1 VQFQTKQRCAVWIWY
16 RGDFFR
22 GFQSQAGGQ
31 TIQQAFEE
39 ALGRAGAPQGISA
52 SGRTDRGVHARMQV
66 LSLWVP
72 KEWPTE
78 EVNARLSPLLPS
90 EALGV
95 VAVSR
100 SPPGFHAAWVASGK
114 EYRYRF
120 ALGREV
126 PEAWRGLAW
135 HVRTHPRFEGRSPEP
150 DRVAEALSRATG
162 ARDFIAFHEK
172 GSAQKIRT
180 LSTASLHDLG
190 GGVFEARLVGD
201 GFARY
206 QARYLVGAA
215 ALVSSGLLESSD
227 YERALDSGSSI
238 RGVKAPAEALTLWE
252 VRFPGALDPFP
263 QALREEAPG
272 LPEGPPFST
281 ATAGGSPRT
290 SPEGR

>member
-1 VQFQTKQRCAVWIWY
+1 
-16 RGDFFR
+16 
-22 GFQSQAGGQ
+22 
-31 TIQQAFEE
+31 
-39 ALGRAGAPQGISA
+39 
-52 SGRTDRGVHARMQV
+52 MQV
-66 LSLWVP
+66 LSLWIP
-72 KEWPTE
+72 KEWSKGE
-78 EVNARLSPLLPS
+78 LSARLSPLLPS
-90 EALGV
+90 QALGV
-95 VAVSR
+95 VATR
-100 SPPGFHAAWVASGK
+100 TPPPGFHAAWVASGK

-135 HVRTHPRFEGRSPEP
+135 PVRSHPRFEGRSPEP
-150 DRVAEALSRATG
+150 DRLSEALARAAG

-180 LSTASLHDLG
+180 LSGATLHDLG

-206 QARYLVGAA
+206 QARYLAGAA
-215 ALVSSGLLESSD
+215 ALVSSGLLDSGE
-227 YERALDSGSSI
+227 YERALDAGASF

-252 VRFPGALDPFP
+252 VHFPGAFDPFP
-263 QALREEAPG
+263 EALRREAPG

-281 ATAGGSPRT
+281 STAGGSPRT